1 MLRRRKPLK
10 ILIEVIPMQNEQSL
24 RETMKT
30 HEEIYDGRVLHV
42 FKDDVEL
49 PNGQTGLREYVR
61 HIGAAAVLPITEAG
75 EVLLVKQFRY
85 PFDKTLLEIPAG
97 KRDSFTEN
105 PLDTAMRELKEE
117 TGATC
122 HNLIPLGEYYSSPA
136 ILDEVIWMYLAK
148 DLTMTEQ
155 SLDEDEFVEIV
166 RMPFADLLGM
176 VERNEIRDGKTQA
189 AVLKAARILGY

>member
-1 MLRRRKPLK
+1 MMK
-10 ILIEVIPMQNEQSL
+10 NEQNL
-24 RETMKT
+24 KETMKT
-30 HEEIYDGRVLHV
+30 HEEIYDGKVLHV
-42 FKDDVEL
+42 FKDTVTL
-49 PNGQTGLREYVR
+49 PNGAEGVREYVR

-85 PFDKTLLEIPAG
+85 PFDDVLLEIPAG

-148 DLTMTEQ
+148 DLVMSEQ
-155 SLDEDEFVEIV
+155 DLDEDEFVEIV
-166 RMPFADLLGM
+166 RMPFVDLLRM

>member
-1 MLRRRKPLK
+1 
-10 ILIEVIPMQNEQSL
+10 MQNEQSL

-85 PFDKTLLEIPAG
+85 PFDKTILEIPAG
-97 KRDSFTEN
+97 KRDSYTEN

>member
-1 MLRRRKPLK
+1 MLRRRKLLK

-30 HEEIYDGRVLHV
+30 HEKIYDGRVLHV
-42 FKDDVEL
+42 FKDNVEL

-61 HIGAAAVLPITEAG
+61 HIGAAAVLPITDAG

-148 DLTMTEQ
+148 DLVMTEQ

-166 RMPFADLLGM
+166 RMPFSDLLGM